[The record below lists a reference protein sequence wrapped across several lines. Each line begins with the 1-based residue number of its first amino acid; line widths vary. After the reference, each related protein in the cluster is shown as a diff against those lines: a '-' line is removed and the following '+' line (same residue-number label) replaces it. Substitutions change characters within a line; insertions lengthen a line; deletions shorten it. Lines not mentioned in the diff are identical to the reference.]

1 MYFKDITDLEKALI
15 QLQND
20 NEIKSLLLFGCD
32 QGKPDIA
39 TLETILSVN
48 NKPLIGGIF
57 PEIIADGI
65 RHETGFV
72 LIPLRQTLV
81 VGLFEAGNEPAD
93 WLKELDKWTIQ
104 QSIEPMSIFCFLNA
118 FWNQKTQFMSGLYDM
133 FGPFVKYLGGGAGS
147 LCFKSMPCLFA
158 DHRIVENAAV
168 IGLMQE
174 PISIGVAH
182 GWYPISDA
190 IKVTETKGNSII
202 TLNWRPAFEVY
213 SEQISDHSQK
223 IITRENFFEIA
234 KSYPLGL
241 VNMDDEML
249 IRDPYATENGML
261 HIVDEVPEGEYIR
274 IMHGDMLSLLAG
286 AELSV
291 AEMGNNQT
299 CDQENLFIDC
309 ISRVLFMKEDFNKE
323 LAILNRNQPINGIL
337 SIGEIANTG
346 SSNLALFNKTV
357 VAAQWKKTN

>member
-1 MYFKDITDLEKALI
+1 MFINEIHGLEKSLLAL
-15 QLQND
+15 QKED
-20 NEIKSLLLFGCD
+20 DIKSILLFGCD
-32 QGKPDIA
+32 KGKPS
-39 TLETILSVN
+39 TLELEAVLSSN
-48 NKPLIGGIF
+48 SKPLIGGIF
-57 PEIIADGI
+57 PEIISDGT
-65 RHETGFV
+65 RHVTGFL
-72 LIPLRQTLV
+72 LIPLRHTLA
-81 VGLFEAGNEPAD
+81 VGVFESCTKTAD
-93 WLKELDKWTIQ
+93 CVRDLEKWTDQ
-104 QSIEPMSIFCFLNA
+104 QSIEPLSVFCFLDA
-118 FWNQKTQFMSGLYDM
+118 FWLQKTQFMSGLYDM

-147 LCFKSMPCLFA
+147 LSFKSMPCLFA
-158 DHRIVENAAV
+158 NQKVIESAAV
-168 IGLMQE
+168 IGLLHESM
-174 PISIGVAH
+174 SIGVAH

-274 IMHGDMLSLLAG
+274 IMHGDMLSLLEG
-286 AELSV
+286 AEL
-291 AEMGNNQT
+291 AMTEMGTNQT
-299 CDQENLFIDC
+299 GDQESLFIDC
-309 ISRVLFMKEDFNKE
+309 ISRVLFMKEDFSKE

-337 SIGEIANTG
+337 SIGEIANPG